1 MKWGNCMN
9 TERRTDLAAELDLAD
24 RQNIKETGEKIGNI
38 TVTTVEIVTES
49 TAKRLGKPVGKY
61 ITLDIGRIWYAS
73 DEDFDTAAKVISDK
87 LSMLACE
94 LCQNT
99 PESVLVAGLGNR
111 RITADALGDET
122 VGLITVTRHLRTLN
136 GKLFGMLG
144 GREIAAV
151 APGVL
156 GQTGIETAELIRG
169 VCKQIK
175 PSLVVAIDSLCARS
189 TERLATTVQL
199 GSSGINPGSGI
210 GNHRKAIT
218 KESLGI
224 PVIAFGVPTVV
235 DSATLVLD
243 ALEKAGIDQPDDR
256 LMKVLENRK
265 GYFVTPKETDTIVRE
280 LSRLA
285 AKAITMAFGGIA

>member
-1 MKWGNCMN
+1 MN

-24 RQNIKETGEKIGNI
+24 RQNIKESGEKIGNI

-49 TAKRLGKPVGKY
+49 AAKRLGKPVGKY
-61 ITLDIGRIWYAS
+61 ITLDIGKIWYAS
-73 DEDFDTAAKVISDK
+73 DEDLEAAARVISDK
-87 LSMLACE
+87 LSMLASE
-94 LCQNT
+94 LCGSL
-99 PESVLVAGLGNR
+99 PESVLIAGLGNR

-136 GKLFGMLG
+136 GELFGMLG

-169 VCKQIK
+169 VCEQVK

-199 GSSGINPGSGI
+199 GSSGISPGSGI
-210 GNHRKAIT
+210 GNHRRAIT
-218 KESLGI
+218 AESLGI

-243 ALEKAGIDQPDDR
+243 ALEKAGIDRPDDR
-256 LMKVLENRK
+256 LMQVLENRK